1 MFTKNFVE
9 MKTLLVEDKVISGY
23 RMGAGYKKVQRI
35 FPLTHFFNTVDR
47 S

>member
-1 MFTKNFVE
+1 MFTENFVE

-35 FPLTHFFNTVDR
+35 FSANTLFQYG
-47 S
+47 